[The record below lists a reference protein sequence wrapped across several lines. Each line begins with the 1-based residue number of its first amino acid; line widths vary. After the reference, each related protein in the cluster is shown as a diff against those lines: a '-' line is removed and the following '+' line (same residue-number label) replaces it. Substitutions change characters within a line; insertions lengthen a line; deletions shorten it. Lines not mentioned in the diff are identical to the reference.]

1 MRHIAIYSPNVRHK
15 NFKGDKKYYLQLLPN
30 RNLMKAAIK
39 KQMGNTGLYGM
50 ILIGSPV
57 LYAVVAGGVV
67 EKKMFL
73 LNPAKKKVALHFYSR
88 AKDADKLDFA
98 MYFLKKAMV
107 WDEKRSYLEY
117 DLDFYMVM
125 VVDGF
130 NMSAMENKWLNLFNT
145 QFVLAIPRTTTDR
158 GSADVQAVIAHE
170 YFHNY
175 TGNRV
180 TCRDWFQL
188 TLKEG
193 LTVFREQEFLLI

>member
-1 MRHIAIYSPNVRHK
+1 M
-15 NFKGDKKYYLQLLPN
+15 
-30 RNLMKAAIK
+30 
-39 KQMGNTGLYGM
+39 
-50 ILIGSPV
+50 
-57 LYAVVAGGVV
+57 
-67 EKKMFL
+67 
-73 LNPAKKKVALHFYSR
+73 ALHFYSR

-98 MYFLKKAMV
+98 MYFLKKAIV
-107 WDEKRSYLEY
+107 WDEKRS

>member
-1 MRHIAIYSPNVRHK
+1 
-15 NFKGDKKYYLQLLPN
+15 
-30 RNLMKAAIK
+30 
-39 KQMGNTGLYGM
+39 
-50 ILIGSPV
+50 
-57 LYAVVAGGVV
+57 
-67 EKKMFL
+67 
-73 LNPAKKKVALHFYSR
+73 
-88 AKDADKLDFA
+88 
-98 MYFLKKAMV
+98 MYFLKKAIV

>member
-1 MRHIAIYSPNVRHK
+1 
-15 NFKGDKKYYLQLLPN
+15 
-30 RNLMKAAIK
+30 
-39 KQMGNTGLYGM
+39 
-50 ILIGSPV
+50 
-57 LYAVVAGGVV
+57 
-67 EKKMFL
+67 MFL
-73 LNPAKKKVALHFYSR
+73 KDVFIITNPAKKKVALHFYSR

-98 MYFLKKAMV
+98 MYFLKKAIV